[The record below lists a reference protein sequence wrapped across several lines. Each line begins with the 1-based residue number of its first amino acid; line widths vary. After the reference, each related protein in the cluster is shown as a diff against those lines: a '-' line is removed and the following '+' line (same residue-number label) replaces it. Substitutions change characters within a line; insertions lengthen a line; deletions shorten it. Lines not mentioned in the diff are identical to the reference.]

1 MSVKGIVNMVVL
13 CAWLSWTQIP
23 KSKMNYKYDWL
34 CAWLPDSRT
43 QTPVRDALLNQEL
56 SKQRWQESKL
66 DGINNQ
72 ISIHVSKMNCKHD
85 WLCGWLSDSR
95 TQTPARDALLPVNQ
109 ELSKQRQQESKL
121 DGISNQ
127 ISIHVSKMNCKH
139 DWSCGWLSD
148 SRTQTPA
155 RDALLN
161 QELSKQRWQESKL
174 DGINNQISIHV
185 SKMNCKHDWSCAW
198 LSDSRTQTPTRD
210 PLINQELSKQRRQE
224 HKLTGI
230 NNKIFPISLTT
241 KACNRV

>member
-1 MSVKGIVNMVVL
+1 MGLIIRSRFMSVKGIVNMVVL

-43 QTPVRDALLNQEL
+43 QTPV
-56 SKQRWQESKL
+56 
-66 DGINNQ
+66 
-72 ISIHVSKMNCKHD
+72 
-85 WLCGWLSDSR
+85 
-95 TQTPARDALLPVNQ
+95 
-109 ELSKQRQQESKL
+109 
-121 DGISNQ
+121 
-127 ISIHVSKMNCKH
+127 
-139 DWSCGWLSD
+139 
-148 SRTQTPA
+148 